1 VSTHAPLPTG
11 RAHLR
16 ALARPLA
23 ELEVEVER
31 IDGWG
36 RKLARVLAGG
46 GRLLAVG
53 NGGSAAQAQHLTSEL
68 VGRYRDDRPP
78 LSALA
83 LHAEASA
90 YTAICNDFGDEVVF
104 ARQVRAH
111 GRPGDVL
118 IALSTSGASPNVL
131 EAARAAAEG
140 GITVW
145 ALTGPAPNPLCALAD
160 DVLCVDASATA
171 TIQEIHQVVI
181 HLLCASVD
189 SELGVARASPAV
201 GTVTT

>member
-1 VSTHAPLPTG
+1 VSTHESIPTG
-11 RAHLR
+11 HEHLR

-23 ELEVEVER
+23 KLELEVER

-36 RKLARVLAGG
+36 RTLARVLAGG

-83 LHAEASA
+83 LHAETSA
-90 YTAICNDFGDEVVF
+90 YTAICNDFGDEVAF

-111 GRPGDVL
+111 GRPGDVFV
-118 IALSTSGASPNVL
+118 ALSTSGASPNVL

-140 GITVW
+140 GLTVW
-145 ALTGPAPNPLCALAD
+145 ALTGRAPNPLCALSD
-160 DVLCVDASATA
+160 DAVCVDASATA

-189 SELGVARASPAV
+189 SALGVALASSAV
-201 GTVTT
+201 GTVRT

>member
-1 VSTHAPLPTG
+1 MNTQAPVPTG
-11 RAHLR
+11 RTHLR

-23 ELEVEVER
+23 ELELEVER

-83 LHAEASA
+83 LHAETSA
-90 YTAICNDFGDEVVF
+90 YTAICNDYGDEVVF

-131 EAARAAAEG
+131 EAARAAADG
-140 GITVW
+140 GLTAW
-145 ALTGPAPNPLCALAD
+145 ALSGPAPNPLQALSD
-160 DVLCVDASATA
+160 DALCVDASATA

-189 SELGVARASPAV
+189 AELRVTLPSASV
-201 GTVTT
+201 GTVSS